1 MMKADDYLIFS
12 PSPSSPSSGSS
23 GVSWDDV
30 DDEKLAQ
37 DESLLQA
44 TTASLSDK
52 IVSDEITL
60 LTGLDIVAVGNL
72 PLPPDGTKI
81 GPKIAA
87 RKAGGKGET
96 TKGLGAMVYLL
107 LAPKTQYDVF

>member
-12 PSPSSPSSGSS
+12 PSPSSPSSGSP
-23 GVSWDDV
+23 GVSWDD
-30 DDEKLAQ
+30 DDDDKLAQ

-72 PLPPDGTKI
+72 PLPRDGTKI
-81 GPKIAA
+81 GPKIA
-87 RKAGGKGET
+87 AGGKGET

-107 LAPKTQYDVF
+107 LAPKAQYDVF